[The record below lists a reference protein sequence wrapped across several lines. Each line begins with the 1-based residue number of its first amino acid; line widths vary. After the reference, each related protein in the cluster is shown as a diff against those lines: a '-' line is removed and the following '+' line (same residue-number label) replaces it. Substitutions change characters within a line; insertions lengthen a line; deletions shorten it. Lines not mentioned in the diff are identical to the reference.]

1 MRVLPALSA
10 LLLPAALA
18 AQNLPKALLWSVVHP
33 ERPDTSFL
41 YGTMHSTDER
51 AFRFE
56 ARVQTVMPRCA
67 TVAGELDLSQS
78 PNASLALMGRM
89 LLPAGQDLESLYS
102 KKEWKRLEPVLKER
116 LGPLAAMVGR
126 MKPFFVMATLMEGDM
141 AGDRER
147 MLDDALMEHARTLD
161 RRVIG
166 LETMDEQ
173 IAAIEAIPL
182 AEQADMLYDH
192 LVGKQGADDLDA
204 MHDAYAEQDLD
215 RLWAVTSSS
224 TGPTEEFQRI
234 LLTDRNRV
242 MVQRMDSVM
251 RADTTA
257 LFLIGAAHLPGSDG
271 LLEGLKAQGYSVAPA
286 PMAMPVIPAE
296 QPHDRPRRSPHQE

>member
-1 MRVLPALSA
+1 MRVPTALYA

-18 AQNLPKALLWSVVHP
+18 AQSLPKALLWSVVHP
-33 ERPDTSFL
+33 DRPDTSFL
-41 YGTMHSTDER
+41 YGTMHSTDDR
-51 AFRFE
+51 AFRHQ
-56 ARVQTVMPRCA
+56 AAVQAVMPRCA

-78 PNASLALMGRM
+78 PNASLAVMGRL

-116 LGPLAAMVGR
+116 LGPLVAMVSR

-141 AGDRER
+141 VSDHER
-147 MLDDALMEHARTLD
+147 MLDDALMEHARALD
-161 RRVIG
+161 LRVIG

-173 IAAIEAIPL
+173 VAAIEAIPL

-204 MHDAYAEQDLD
+204 MHDAYAEQDLE
-215 RLWAVTSSS
+215 RLWAITSSS
-224 TGPTEEFQRI
+224 TGPTVVMEKV

-242 MVQRMDSVM
+242 MVHRMNSVIA
-251 RADTTA
+251 ADTTA
-257 LFLIGAAHLPGSDG
+257 LFLLGAAHLPGPDG
-271 LLEGLKAQGYSVAPA
+271 LLEGLRAKGYLVAPVPGVA
-286 PMAMPVIPAE
+286 LVVPVE
-296 QPHDRPRRSPHQE
+296 QPLDRPRKSPHQE

>member
-56 ARVQTVMPRCA
+56 ARVQAVMPRCA

-78 PNASLALMGRM
+78 PNASLAVMGRL

-116 LGPLAAMVGR
+116 LGPLVAMVSR

-141 AGDRER
+141 ASDRER
-147 MLDDALMEHARTLD
+147 MLDDALMEHARTID

-204 MHDAYAEQDLD
+204 MHDAYAEQELE
-215 RLWAVTSSS
+215 RLWTITSSS
-224 TGPTEEFQRI
+224 TGPTVVMEKV

-242 MVQRMDSVM
+242 MVHRMDSVIT
-251 RADTTA
+251 ADTTA
-257 LFLIGAAHLPGSDG
+257 LFLLGAAHLPGPEG
-271 LLEGLKAQGYSVAPA
+271 LLEGLRAKGYVVAPVAGVA
-286 PMAMPVIPAE
+286 PVMPAQ
-296 QPHDRPRRSPHQE
+296 QPLDRPRKSPHQE